1 MAIMVET
8 KVPAASRERAE
19 ALDTS
24 VESALMEMGGPPA
37 GLMVHFQ
44 CPDGDGFRI
53 CNVWRTEAEMEAFYR
68 DVLRPKLADAG
79 LAAGEATVAEVWGFA
94 RP

>member
-1 MAIMVET
+1 MAIVVET
-8 KVPAASRERAE
+8 HVPHASREQAD
-19 ALDTS
+19 ALDATI
-24 VESALMEMGGPPA
+24 EAAMMERDGPPP

-53 CNVWRTEAEMEAFYR
+53 CNVWRSEAEMNAFYS
-68 DVLRPKLADAG
+68 DVLRPKLAEAD
-79 LAAGEATVAEVWGFA
+79 LAAGESQVAPVWGFA